1 IYTLLLNRC
10 KSTPRKN
17 EGFLPV
23 GISVNLPPL
32 LVIWGVG
39 EFDQMI
45 VRYSA
50 HNRLQRHNGT

>member
-1 IYTLLLNRC
+1 M
-10 KSTPRKN
+10 
-17 EGFLPV
+17 PV
-23 GISVNLPPL
+23 GFFGNLPPL